1 MDATLT
7 PKQARFVDE
16 YLVDGNG
23 ARAAIAAGYGLAGAR
38 VRAHRLTKDNVA
50 VRAEIRARQGA
61 ETQRLQIQRRD
72 VLAGLLE
79 AFAMARERREPAT
92 MVSSAREVG
101 RMLGFYEPERHQV
114 EVSAGADLEMGRLA
128 RLSDDE
134 LLRLMASG
142 AGATT

>member
-50 VRAEIRARQGA
+50 VRAEIRERQGA

-79 AFAMARERREPAT
+79 AFAMAKEKREPAV
-92 MVSSAREVG
+92 MINAAREVG
-101 RMLGFYEPERHQV
+101 RMLGFYEPIRSAV
-114 EVSAGADLEMGRLA
+114 AISAGAGDKDRL
-128 RLSDDE
+128 RMESMSDAE
-134 LLRLMASG
+134 LMAVI
-142 AGATT
+142 AG

>member
-7 PKQARFVDE
+7 PKQARFVHE

-79 AFAMARERREPAT
+79 AFKIAKETREPAT
-92 MVSSAREVG
+92 MVSACRELG
-101 RMLGFYEPERHQV
+101 RMLGFY
-114 EVSAGADLEMGRLA
+114 
-128 RLSDDE
+128 
-134 LLRLMASG
+134 
-142 AGATT
+142 